1 MADITLKQAM
11 ESACQ
16 AEVVCR
22 ILEHYPS
29 PMDAYEIEVI
39 ASLLSKL
46 TGNVAAWL
54 VEELALK
61 ENK

>member
-1 MADITLKQAM
+1 MADMTLEQAT
-11 ESACQ
+11 ERARQ
-16 AEVVCR
+16 AEVICQ
-22 ILEHYPS
+22 ILKHYPDS
-29 PMDAYEIEVI
+29 MDTYEIEAI

>member
-1 MADITLKQAM
+1 MADITLEQAT
-11 ESACQ
+11 ERARQ
-16 AEVVCR
+16 AEVICR
-22 ILEHYPS
+22 ILEHYPNQI
-29 PMDAYEIEVI
+29 DAYEVEAI

>member
-22 ILEHYPS
+22 ILEHYPNK
-29 PMDAYEIEVI
+29 MDAYEVELI
-39 ASLLSKL
+39 ASLLGKL

>member
-1 MADITLKQAM
+1 MADITLEQAT
-11 ESACQ
+11 ERARQ
-16 AEVVCR
+16 AEVICR
-22 ILEHYPS
+22 ILEHYPN
-29 PMDAYEIEVI
+29 PMGAHEIEVI